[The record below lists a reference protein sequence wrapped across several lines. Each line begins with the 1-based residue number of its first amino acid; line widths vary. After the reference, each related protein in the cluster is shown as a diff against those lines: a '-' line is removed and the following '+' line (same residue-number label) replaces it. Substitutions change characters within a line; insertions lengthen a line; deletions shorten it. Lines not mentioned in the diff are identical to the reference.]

1 MIAAYVLSCVL
12 LVLAFQGLR
21 IWPRTTEMTRELR
34 AAFGVMTAK
43 DMSDDEKERE
53 IQARSIRVL
62 GLTARLTL
70 ALVVTFAAAAAPV
83 ALAVWA
89 GWLTWQGFL
98 VFSIQPLVIVLTVIA
113 LAAWPK
119 VQAGLTARFA
129 RG

>member
-1 MIAAYVLSCVL
+1 MIAAYVFSCIL

-34 AAFGVMTAK
+34 AAFGVMAAR

-53 IQARSIRVL
+53 IRTRSIRVF

-83 ALAVWA
+83 AAAVWA
-89 GWLTWQGFL
+89 DWLTWEQFI
-98 VFSIQPLVIVLTVIA
+98 VFSIQPLVIVLTVVA
-113 LAAWPK
+113 LALWPR
-119 VQAGLTARFA
+119 VQSRFVW
-129 RG
+129 G